1 MFVVVALGFT
11 HRSSHKA
18 GRDEVIELITLIERL
33 FIGDTCIMKISLLTA
48 NIFLFG
54 YSAEAWHQH
63 LPRAPTR
70 VGRTATRLYET
81 VSDPPQETMGLPE
94 HLYLMEVSDTF
105 QHANVTVEKVSS
117 RPPIFV
123 LRNFLS
129 TEECKEIMDS
139 VSVSDMEQGQT
150 ASNHGEEQRKN
161 SHVAWID
168 NDDGSVV
175 KDAAKRAHDIF
186 LGHQQMFHATRG
198 VEPLQVVRYDEGG
211 EYVLHQDGKRR
222 LLTVL
227 YYLNGA
233 GETWFPL
240 AGGSSKDEI
249 CQLNRLTALKK
260 CEPLEPGR
268 DGVLVSCEGRG
279 TAIQQGDAVAFYNYF
294 TDTSCDWDALHAG
307 LPVSST
313 KWIGNHFYRH
323 VPFSAVSNESEQ

>member
-1 MFVVVALGFT
+1 
-11 HRSSHKA
+11 
-18 GRDEVIELITLIERL
+18 
-33 FIGDTCIMKISLLTA
+33 MKTPLAI
-48 NIFLFG
+48 NIFLFS
-54 YSAEAWHQH
+54 YSEAWH
-63 LPRAPTR
+63 LPQARRA
-70 VGRTATRLYET
+70 GTAMRLYET
-81 VSDPPQETMGLPE
+81 EDAPPQETMGLPE
-94 HLYLMEVSDTF
+94 YMHLMEISDTF
-105 QHANVTVEKVSS
+105 QHSNITVEKVSS

-129 TEECKEIMDS
+129 SQECQEIMDS
-139 VSVSDMEQGQT
+139 VSDMKQGQT
-150 ASNHGEEQRKN
+150 NSNHGEEQRKN

-168 NDDGSVV
+168 NDDGSVA
-175 KDAAKRAHDIF
+175 KAAAKRAHGIF
-186 LGHQQMFHATRG
+186 LGHQQIFHASRG

-211 EYVLHQDGKRR
+211 EYVLHQDGNRR

-240 AGGSSKDEI
+240 AGGSSEAEA
-249 CQLNRLTALKK
+249 CLLNRLSALKK

-323 VPFSAVSNESEQ
+323 VPFSAVSSDVEQ

>member
-1 MFVVVALGFT
+1 
-11 HRSSHKA
+11 
-18 GRDEVIELITLIERL
+18 
-33 FIGDTCIMKISLLTA
+33 MKISLLAA
-48 NIFLFG
+48 NICLVIS
-54 YSAEAWHQH
+54 YANAWH
-63 LPRAPTR
+63 LPQAQQPRRA
-70 VGRTATRLYET
+70 VGRTATTTTRLYET
-81 VSDPPQETMGLPE
+81 VGAPPQETMGLPE
-94 HLYLMEVSDTF
+94 HMHLMEVSDTF
-105 QHANVTVEKVSS
+105 QHANNVTVEKVSS

-129 TEECKEIMDS
+129 PEECQEIMDS

-161 SHVAWID
+161 SQVAWLD

-175 KDAAKRAHDIF
+175 QDAAKRAHDIF
-186 LGHQQMFHATRG
+186 LGHQQLFHASRG
-198 VEPLQVVRYDEGG
+198 VEPLQVVRYNEGG

-240 AGGSSKDEI
+240 AGGSDEI
-249 CQLNRLTALKK
+249 CQLNRLTALQK

-323 VPFSAVSNESEQ
+323 VPFSEVVSSDAK